1 MEIILIEDIDKLGFK
16 NDIVNVKNGYGRN
29 FLIPQGKAVIATPS
43 SKKMLSETIRQRAH
57 KEEKMVKEAEGILE
71 SLKGAKVNVLAK
83 AGEKGKIFGSV
94 NNIQLASALK
104 DLGFTIDRKNIILK
118 EENIKTLG
126 SYQAVVRLYK
136 KIEATIDFEVIAETE
151 D

>member
-1 MEIILIEDIDKLGFK
+1 MEIILTEDIDKLGFK
-16 NDIVNVKNGYGRN
+16 NDIVNVKSGYGRN